1 MIDLH
6 LHSTASDG
14 ALAPAEVVGHAARA
28 GLSAIALTDHDTVA
42 GVAEAVVEG
51 ERLGVRVVSG
61 CEFSVAAPWGEMHV
75 LGYFLPGDEPELE
88 EFLVRC
94 RGLRLVRAGKMV
106 DALRAGGLQVTLEDV
121 VQEAGGG
128 AIGRPHVARVL
139 VRQGTVPSLDEAFQ
153 QYLGRNRP
161 AYVDK
166 VLPTLGEVAAL
177 VHRHGGLVSAAHLR
191 DRANRGTLGAFKAQ
205 GLDAL
210 EVYHPSHSPELR
222 PRLATLAASLG
233 LLLTGG
239 SDWHGGG
246 GADHSHSAPG
256 SESVPLA
263 WLEALEARREELAAR

>member
-1 MIDLH
+1 MLP
-6 LHSTASDG
+6 
-14 ALAPAEVVGHAARA
+14 PAAVVRRAATLS
-28 GLSAIALTDHDTVA
+28 LSAIALTDHDSVA
-42 GVAEAVVEG
+42 GVPEAQAEG
-51 ERLGVRVVSG
+51 ERLGLRVVSG

-75 LGYFLPGDEPELE
+75 LGYFLPGDEQELE

-161 AYVDK
+161 GYVDK